1 MGSVLVAVTVGA
13 ALFRGAVARWLRG
26 SMLAI
31 SRASAMFLVGAGGYL
46 IYYWVVFAD
55 AFGLVRRP
63 LNSFQPRPP
72 TGHVWRFGCDCIE

>member
-1 MGSVLVAVTVGA
+1 MGYALGMGSVLIAVTVGA

-46 IYYWVVFAD
+46 IYYWVVSPTPSAGSPPAD
-55 AFGLVRRP
+55 P
-63 LNSFQPRPP
+63 LPQPLSPRNH
-72 TGHVWRFGCDCIE
+72 G